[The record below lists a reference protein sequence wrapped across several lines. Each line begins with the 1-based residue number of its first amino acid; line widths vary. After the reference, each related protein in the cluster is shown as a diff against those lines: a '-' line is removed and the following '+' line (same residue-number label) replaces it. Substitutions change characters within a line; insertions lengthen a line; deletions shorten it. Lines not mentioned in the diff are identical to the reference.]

1 MNILLFINT
10 HIHRA
15 TKYTMTTL
23 RFNNNPDQQILTD
36 LKSLNALGEDNA
48 NQLIQIVA
56 EFLINQQASQLL
68 QDVNQFAQT
77 AQAPVQTVKN
87 ISRAVLMI
95 SSLAHFTALLASI
108 ASVLKFI
115 N

>member
-1 MNILLFINT
+1 
-10 HIHRA
+10 
-15 TKYTMTTL
+15 MTTL
-23 RFNNNPDQQILTD
+23 RFNSNPDQQILTD
-36 LKSLNALGEDNA
+36 LKSLNALGDNA

-77 AQAPVQTVKN
+77 AQAPVQSVKN

-95 SSLAHFTALLASI
+95 SSLTQINWTEHYCGFIWSLL
-108 ASVLKFI
+108 VH
-115 N
+115 

>member
-1 MNILLFINT
+1 
-10 HIHRA
+10 
-15 TKYTMTTL
+15 MTTL
-23 RFNNNPDQQILTD
+23 RFNNNPDQQIITD
-36 LKSLNALGEDNA
+36 LKSLNTLGDNA

-77 AQAPVQTVKN
+77 AQVPVQTVKN

-95 SSLAHFTALLASI
+95 SSF
-108 ASVLKFI
+108 
-115 N
+115 